1 MIHTVSAAILLLAMF
16 LQTPVTSAQSRT
28 SQPQRGQRAA
38 TAKAQP
44 PMTLRQVIES
54 LVTLKNSKRVEDLIS
69 KSGVDFQATPAVLQ
83 ILKDMGASAKLLSMI
98 PATPPP
104 PSAPSPALAGPLTV
118 TCEPKDC
125 LVAVDEMYKGPTSQ
139 NRMTIT
145 GLRPGESTVEVFADG
160 YERLTRRVRLEQ
172 GKPADEKFSLKRSA
186 ALLRQS
192 ASASLLKAVA
202 TLGGTDGFGELA
214 DIEGSGTMRWTNSA
228 GNIEEWTMTFNKR
241 IGKDLSTTFKTKE
254 GQCTASIVGQAAKQ
268 ECRGGL
274 KNSGEKIAE
283 QGSSLLLS
291 YQLQDVIQALL
302 KRPLIALQTD
312 ENRLQTADG
321 KDSYVFAISNDGLPS
336 GLVYTIGDGNA
347 PIQVQYS
354 DYLKMANGWYPGK
367 ISIGRVNSMPVW
379 VFTFNTVRSKIAGA
393 RR

>member
-69 KSGVDFQATPAVLQ
+69 KSGVDFHATPAVLQ

-98 PATPPP
+98 PATPSP
-104 PSAPSPALAGPLTV
+104 PSAPSPAPALAGPLT
-118 TCEPKDC
+118 
-125 LVAVDEMYKGPTSQ
+125 LTSQ

-291 YQLQDVIQALL
+291 YQLQDVIC
-302 KRPLIALQTD
+302 
-312 ENRLQTADG
+312 
-321 KDSYVFAISNDGLPS
+321 
-336 GLVYTIGDGNA
+336 
-347 PIQVQYS
+347 
-354 DYLKMANGWYPGK
+354 
-367 ISIGRVNSMPVW
+367 
-379 VFTFNTVRSKIAGA
+379 
-393 RR
+393 